1 MALCASPGRAQTV
14 SSRPQAFNLQ
24 LFEAATSSRALLTLD
39 LPEVAPH
46 LALTASLWGNYAS
59 TVLRAE
65 DPVVRGATQVEAHV
79 ALGLFQLFEVG
90 FALPV
95 VHQRVTLFTGSCA
108 RPGVNTCP
116 TAGDSS
122 PGTSLGDMRAYVK
135 VPLVRGRTALAV
147 RLGVGFPSGN
157 DEAYAGA
164 AYWTFSPALLAA
176 RAFGPLTVAA
186 NLGLRLNEAN
196 ASPIL
201 AVNDELTAGLGLRY
215 DVSWRFGH
223 VRMTVGFDLPFTA
236 LGDVPARRADE
247 HDVAPRSLS
256 MWSVRFGLGGEYR
269 FGDVVP
275 FVDLQGSA
283 QRVFTTVVVDG
294 HPHDYSATRFGF
306 SARAGLRVHLRKWF
320 FVTAS
325 GEYGL
330 VGATVWAADLG
341 VGFRIGS

>member
-1 MALCASPGRAQTV
+1 MTLLRSSLALALSLATTAAFADPPNDDHFEATIGFVATGQNHAATGFVADGAGPALAQTF
-14 SSRPQAFNLQ
+14 R
-24 LFEAATSSRALLTLD
+24 AAPYD
-39 LPEVAPH
+39 
-46 LALTASLWGNYAS
+46 
-59 TVLRAE
+59 
-65 DPVVRGATQVEAHV
+65 
-79 ALGLFQLFEVG
+79 GL
-90 FALPV
+90 
-95 VHQRVTLFTGSCA
+95 
-108 RPGVNTCP
+108 
-116 TAGDSS
+116 
-122 PGTSLGDMRAYVK
+122 
-135 VPLVRGRTALAV
+135 
-147 RLGVGFPSGN
+147 
-157 DEAYAGA
+157 
-164 AYWTFSPALLAA
+164 
-176 RAFGPLTVAA
+176 
-186 NLGLRLNEAN
+186 
-196 ASPIL
+196 
-201 AVNDELTAGLGLRY
+201 AGLGLRY
-215 DVSWRFGH
+215 DLRGVISH